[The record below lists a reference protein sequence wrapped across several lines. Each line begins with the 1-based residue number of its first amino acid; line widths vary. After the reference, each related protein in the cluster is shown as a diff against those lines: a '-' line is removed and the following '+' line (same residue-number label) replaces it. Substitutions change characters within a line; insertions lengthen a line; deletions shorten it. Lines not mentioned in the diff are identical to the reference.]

1 MSAADR
7 NKYGNDI
14 MTWIQQSDYW
24 NDALE
29 NEYLKNRKTL
39 NQKILGAYKDYN
51 LSPELIWLYRDRY
64 GVPIKKSGGTL
75 TIKQRNRYKNEP
87 SEDIWINQNKATHKL
102 VAKLNDNVIKTFLKT
117 LK

>member
-1 MSAADR
+1 MSPWL
-7 NKYGNDI
+7 GN
-14 MTWIQQSDYW
+14 
-24 NDALE
+24 
-29 NEYLKNRKTL
+29 
-39 NQKILGAYKDYN
+39 
-51 LSPELIWLYRDRY
+51 LYRNRE
-64 GVPIKKSGGTL
+64 GVPVKRSGGSF